1 MIDVRLASLFIGAVA
16 GSAITQ
22 TVTAQLAPPAYFVA
36 EAVVTNPDADKAVI
50 SKLPDTA
57 RRYGGKYLAR
67 GGNTIAFGGESPHRI
82 IIVAFDSMERIRA
95 WRSDP
100 QVQDL
105 EKERMGIG
113 TTLRH
118 YAVEGLP
125 Q

>member
-1 MIDVRLASLFIGAVA
+1 MTRIVLSAFVGMVA
-16 GSAITQ
+16 GSAATH
-22 TVTAQLAPPAYFVA
+22 TLRAQKPLPAYFVA
-36 EAVVTNPDADKAVI
+36 EAAVTNPDADRAVI
-50 SKLPDTA
+50 AKLPDTA

-67 GGNTIAFGGESPHRI
+67 GGNSIAFGGEPPKRI
-82 IIVAFDSMERIRA
+82 IIVAFDSLDLIKA

-100 QVQDL
+100 QVRAL
-105 EKERMGIG
+105 EEERKGIG